1 MHSERLMN
9 LIYHSVN
16 NTFLYGAGLAE
27 YKRFKYTPQRIS
39 SIAYLLY
46 DRLCAL
52 PTRCPYIKEMNRT
65 FHMQLNGTTETE
77 TERER
82 ERERQGETET
92 ERQRQR
98 ETDRDKETET
108 ETERE
113 REREGEQEI
122 AREILLPGQS
132 HLVEVTDEPS
142 CQSQGPTA
150 RA

>member
-82 ERERQGETET
+82 ERETGRD
-92 ERQRQR
+92 RQRQR
-98 ETDRDKETET
+98 QRDRDRERQTET
-108 ETERE
+108 KRQRQRQRERE
-113 REREGEQEI
+113 RERESK
-122 AREILLPGQS
+122 R
-132 HLVEVTDEPS
+132 
-142 CQSQGPTA
+142 
-150 RA
+150 